1 MLAKKTEGMSLE
13 KAIRASSIGRISGK
27 RMNLS
32 IFLSIAKEL
41 HKHIN
46 TYTVMGTMI
55 SNVQDT
61 GIGLRKTCIQ
71 SMKGGD
77 SGVTRIV
84 DIVHYNGDDR
94 LFVLGVGTGQR
105 NLHRI
110 YV

>member
-1 MLAKKTEGMSLE
+1 MSLE
-13 KAIRASSIGRISGK
+13 KATRASSIGRISGK
-27 RMNLS
+27 KINLS

-41 HKHIN
+41 QKHIN
-46 TYTVMGTMI
+46 TYNVMGTKI
-55 SNVQDT
+55 NNVQDT
-61 GIGLRKTCIQ
+61 GIRLRKKCIQ

-77 SGVTRIV
+77 SGVTRTV
-84 DIVHYNGDDR
+84 DIVHYSGYDR

>member
-1 MLAKKTEGMSLE
+1 MSLE

-84 DIVHYNGDDR
+84 DIVHYSRDDR
-94 LFVLGVGTGQR
+94 LCPGGRNRSEKPSQNLRLNRVLPDE
-105 NLHRI
+105 
-110 YV
+110 

>member
-1 MLAKKTEGMSLE
+1 MSLE
-13 KAIRASSIGRISGK
+13 KATIASSIGRISGK
-27 RMNLS
+27 KINLS

-46 TYTVMGTMI
+46 TYNVMGTKI
-55 SNVQDT
+55 NNVQDT
-61 GIGLRKTCIQ
+61 GIRLRKKCIQ

-77 SGVTRIV
+77 SGVTRTL
-84 DIVHYNGDDR
+84 DIVHYSGDDR

>member
-1 MLAKKTEGMSLE
+1 MSLE
-13 KAIRASSIGRISGK
+13 KATRASSIGRISGK
-27 RMNLS
+27 KINLS

-46 TYTVMGTMI
+46 TYNVMGTKI
-55 SNVQDT
+55 NNVQDT
-61 GIGLRKTCIQ
+61 GIRLRKKCIQ

-77 SGVTRIV
+77 SGVTRTL
-84 DIVHYNGDDR
+84 DIVHYSGGDR